1 MPGLAEHGR
10 RQRILLEQ
18 RTLRSSAGTQAF
30 AVLVVE
36 AGGGEGATGER
47 RQFLTGS
54 LDVGGQQWGRAVP
67 EFAVPELTVPE
78 LTVPELA
85 VPESS
90 VAPKTRGS
98 APNRPEATASVSG
111 LRRGVSSV
119 GRRGRRLGGCCFEV
133 V

>member
-10 RQRILLEQ
+10 RQGILLEQ

-67 EFAVPELTVPE
+67 EFAVPELA
-78 LTVPELA
+78 VPELA

-90 VAPKTRGS
+90 VAPKTPGS

-119 GRRGRRLGGCCFEV
+119 GRRGRRLAGCCFEV